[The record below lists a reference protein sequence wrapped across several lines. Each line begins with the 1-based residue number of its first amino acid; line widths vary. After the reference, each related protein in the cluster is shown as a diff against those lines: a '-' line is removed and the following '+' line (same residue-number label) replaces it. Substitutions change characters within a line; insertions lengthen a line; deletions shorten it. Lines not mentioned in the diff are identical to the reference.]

1 MSNERAA
8 LRALNMIT
16 RASTSELRVEAIG
29 PVDDL
34 RGILGSENVVGVG
47 VAEKVSDNGPTGDI
61 SLTFYVV
68 RKKSKTSL
76 KADEFIPPVIHPELT
91 GGQPV
96 LTDVVVL
103 GKLRPEV
110 NAVKNPIQP
119 GNSVGHAGENAA
131 GTLGAIVTSGGKTKR
146 CQLLS
151 NSHVLAKS
159 GKAKVGDGTVY
170 PGRLDGGKVP
180 KDVVAKLAKWSKWKL
195 GGQFVNT
202 VDAAVST
209 VVPAR
214 TKDIN
219 AAIRNLS
226 LVTATIAPKRGMKVV
241 KVGRTTGKTTGT
253 IRDIH
258 FRFVLNYPGVG
269 KVGYRDQI
277 LISRFTKPGDSGS
290 LVIDQK
296 SKKAVGLHFAGANG
310 GSVSNPIDAVLK
322 AMGVRLAATK
332 NPCAGKTRR
341 GRTRR
346 GNAG

>member
-1 MSNERAA
+1 MSSERAA

-16 RASTSELRVEAIG
+16 RADTSEIRTEAVG

-47 VAEKVSDNGPTGDI
+47 VAEKVSDKGPTGDI

-68 RKKSKTSL
+68 RKKSKRSL
-76 KADEFIPPVIHPELT
+76 RAHEFIPPVIHPELT
-91 GGQPV
+91 GGEPV

-103 GKLRPEV
+103 GKIRPEV

-119 GNSVGHAGENAA
+119 GNSIGHASENAA
-131 GTLGAIVTSGGKTKR
+131 GTLGAIVTSGKAKR

-159 GKAKVGDGTVY
+159 GKAKVRDGTVY

-180 KDVVAKLAKWSKWKL
+180 KDVVGKLAKWSKWKV

-214 TKDIN
+214 TNDIN

-241 KVGRTTGKTTGT
+241 KVGRTTGKTAGT

-277 LISRFTKPGDSGS
+277 LVSRFTKPGDSGS
-290 LVIDQK
+290 LVVDQK

-322 AMGVRLAATK
+322 AMGVRLATVK
-332 NPCAGKTRR
+332 NPCAGKTRT

>member
-1 MSNERAA
+1 MSSERVA
-8 LRALNMIT
+8 LRALNLIT
-16 RASTSELRVEAIG
+16 QADTSEIRLEAVG

-34 RGILGSENVVGVG
+34 RSILGSKNVVGIG
-47 VAEKVSDNGPTGDI
+47 IAEKVSKRGSAGK
-61 SLTFYVV
+61 LAVTFYVE
-68 RKKSKTSL
+68 RKKSKKNL
-76 KADEFIPPVIHPELT
+76 KADDFIPPVLHPELT
-91 GGQPV
+91 GGEPV
-96 LTDVVVL
+96 LTDVVQL
-103 GKLRPEV
+103 GKIGPEV
-110 NAVKNPIQP
+110 NAVNNPIQP
-119 GNSVGHAGENAA
+119 GNSVGHAGEDAA
-131 GTLGAIVTSGGKTKR
+131 GTLGAIVTSGKGQR

-159 GKAKVGDGTVY
+159 GKAKAGDGAVL

-180 KDVVAKLAKWSKWKL
+180 NDIVGKLAKWSKWKV

-202 VDAAVST
+202 VDVAVAT

-214 TKDIN
+214 SQDLN
-219 AAIRNLS
+219 AAIRTMS
-226 LVTATIAPKRGMKVV
+226 LVSSTIAPKRGMKVV

-277 LISRFTKPGDSGS
+277 LVTRFTKPGDSGS
-290 LVIDQK
+290 LVVDQK
-296 SKKAVGLHFAGANG
+296 SKKAVGLHFAGASG

-322 AMGVRLAATK
+322 TMGVRLAAVK
-332 NPCAGKTRR
+332 NPCAGKPRS

-346 GNAG
+346 GNA